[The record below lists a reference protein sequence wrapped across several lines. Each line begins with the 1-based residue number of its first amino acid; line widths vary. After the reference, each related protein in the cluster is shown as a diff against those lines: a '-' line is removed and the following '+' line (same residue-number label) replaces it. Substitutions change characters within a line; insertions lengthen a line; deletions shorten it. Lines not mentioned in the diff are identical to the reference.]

1 MVKQNLDVPK
11 PNFQE
16 LKEET
21 KRGNS
26 KEISD
31 LKEQTDREKEK
42 LLNERKKD
50 LLETKDQC
58 CQRR

>member
-11 PNFQE
+11 PNFQG